1 MMTVFV
7 VTVKQ
12 TLGGIEG
19 AEVKVFTS
27 KPRAEAHAKQRVA
40 DAEKG
45 GWPLVTPEI
54 VEAEVEGGV
63 DSEMLRSA
71 IATLYREVPGRYSC
85 LENVLRLAPLA
96 AHVEFNR
103 LIRYL
108 TDEARRVTP
117 QDMLRALARGG
128 R

>member
-1 MMTVFV
+1 MILFV
-7 VTVKQ
+7 VTAKQ
-12 TLGGIEG
+12 TLGGVEG
-19 AEVKVFTS
+19 QEVKVFTS

-45 GWPLVTPEI
+45 GWPPVT
-54 VEAEVEGGV
+54 VTVAEAGLDGGTES
-63 DSEMLRSA
+63 DMLRA
-71 IATLYREVPGRYSC
+71 AFATIYREVPGRYSC

-103 LIRYL
+103 IIRFL
-108 TDEARRVTP
+108 TDEARHIRP
-117 QDMLRALARGG
+117 QDVIRALTRGG